1 MDGDQVVPM
10 VGKKFGRLLVV
21 QRAGSNPANG
31 NVRWLC
37 RCECGNKVVVDGYS
51 LRCGQTKSCGCLK
64 REISKQSSKCNPAF
78 QKNVGKATNLVNK
91 DGISFTSSKFTKRN
105 KSGVIGVSYD
115 KQSDSWYAHL
125 MIDYKYVLSKT
136 FKHFEDAVAARR
148 EAEKKYY
155 GKKLDN

>member
-1 MDGDQVVPM
+1 M
-10 VGKKFGRLLVV
+10 
-21 QRAGSNPANG
+21 
-31 NVRWLC
+31 
-37 RCECGNKVVVDGYS
+37 
-51 LRCGQTKSCGCLK
+51 
-64 REISKQSSKCNPAF
+64 
-78 QKNVGKATNLVNK
+78 
-91 DGISFTSSKFTKRN
+91 
-105 KSGVIGVSYD
+105 IGVSYD